1 MERKRV
7 ISRLREQAPGPGDWR
22 IMPMMPLRGVLVFP
36 TAITHLDVGRDRSIN
51 AIEYA
56 MSGEDNQIF
65 LTMQRD
71 AQVDDPQLEDVY
83 EIGTIARIRQMMKLP
98 GGTVRLMVEGVCRAR
113 LCGSLQEEP
122 FFLAEV
128 EPLREESGADGTE
141 LAAYTRLLR
150 SGFEEY
156 AKSSKRI
163 GPDVVATV
171 TNIEAPAQLADA
183 VASNLELS
191 SDDRQGLL
199 ETTNVARR
207 IEQLIGLLERETE
220 IMEIEQIIANRTR
233 QQMEKSQK
241 DYYLREQ
248 MRAIQTELGDGEDRT
263 SEVEEYRRKAEEAHL
278 PDYAME
284 RVEQELKRLEKMPAM
299 VAEAMVITNY
309 LDTILALPWDKKSE
323 ENLDIVKA
331 EKILEQDH
339 YGLKKPKERILE
351 YLAACQLK
359 HNLRG
364 PILCLVGP
372 PGVGKTS
379 LGRSIARA
387 TGREF
392 VRLSLGGVRDE
403 AEIRGHRR
411 TYIGAMPGRI
421 IASLHQAGVVNPLFL
436 LDEVDKLAS
445 DWRGDPTS
453 ALLEALDPEQNSTFS
468 DHYLEIPYDLSNVMF
483 ITTANVQSNIPQPL
497 QDRMEIID
505 ISSYTEDEKLAIAK
519 RHLIPKQLTEHGI
532 SKEQL
537 RISEGA
543 LKKIIR
549 LYTREA
555 GVRELER
562 RIAKIC
568 HRTGRDIVS
577 GKEGPF
583 RVGERNLTYYLG
595 VPRYLPDSLSKAPKL
610 GVANGLA
617 WTEIGGEMLQIE
629 AQTFPGKGK
638 FTITGQLGDVMKE
651 SVQAAYTYLRTKAD
665 KYGIPADVDEKLD
678 IHVHA
683 PEGAVPKDGPSA
695 GVTITTA
702 LASQFSGRKVRGDIA
717 MTGEIDLHGNVL
729 PVGGIKEKLLAA
741 WRNGI
746 RVIIL
751 PKECAKDLEE
761 LPDNIRS
768 QMELHLVTQVEEVL
782 DLALEPAVEK
792 KDA

>member
-1 MERKRV
+1 MERKRIV
-7 ISRLREQAPGPGDWR
+7 SRLREQAPPGDWR
-22 IMPMMPLRGVLVFP
+22 IMPMMPLRGMLVFP
-36 TAITHLDVGRDRSIN
+36 SAVTHLDVGRDRSIN
-51 AIEYA
+51 AIDYA
-56 MSGEDNQIF
+56 MNGDDNHIF

-113 LCGSLQEEP
+113 ICGSLQEEP
-122 FFLAEV
+122 FFMAEV
-128 EPLREESGADGTE
+128 EPLPEESGADGTE

-150 SGFEEY
+150 TGFTEY

-163 GPDVVATV
+163 GMDVVTAV
-171 TNIEAPAQLADA
+171 TSIEAPGQLADA
-183 VASNLELS
+183 VASNLDLS
-191 SDDRQGLL
+191 TDDRQGLL

-248 MRAIQTELGDGEDRT
+248 MRAIQTELGDGDERGA
-263 SEVEEYRRKAEEAHL
+263 EVDEYRRKAAEAGL
-278 PDYAME
+278 PDYAMD
-284 RVEQELKRLEKMPAM
+284 RVEQELKRLEKMPPM

-309 LDTILALPWDKKSE
+309 LDTILALPWQKKSE

-339 YGLKKPKERILE
+339 YGLAKPKERILE

-379 LGRSIARA
+379 LARSIARA

-392 VRLSLGGVRDE
+392 VRMSLGGVRDE

-421 IASLHQAGVVNPLFL
+421 IASLRQAGVVNPLFL

-468 DHYLEIPYDLSNVMF
+468 DHYLEIPYDLSQVMF

-497 QDRMEIID
+497 QDRMEIIE

-519 RHLIPKQLTEHGI
+519 RHLIPKQLEEHGI
-532 SKEQL
+532 EKDRL
-537 RISEGA
+537 RFTQGA
-543 LKKIIR
+543 LKKIVR

-562 RIAKIC
+562 RIAKVC
-568 HRTGRDIVS
+568 RRTGRDIVT
-577 GKEGPF
+577 GKPGPF
-583 RVGERNLTYYLG
+583 RVDERNLTYYLG
-595 VPRYLPDSLSKAPKL
+595 VPRYLEDKLSKAPKL

-617 WTEIGGEMLQIE
+617 WTEVGGEMLQLE

-638 FTITGQLGDVMKE
+638 FIITGQLGDVMKE
-651 SVQAAYTYLRTKAD
+651 SVQAAYTYLRTQAD

-741 WRNGI
+741 WRNNI
-746 RVIIL
+746 RIIIL

-761 LPDNIRS
+761 LPKNIRD

-782 DLALEPAVEK
+782 DLALEA

>member
-83 EIGTIARIRQMMKLP
+83 EIGTVARIRQMMKLP

-163 GPDVVATV
+163 GPDVVASV

-421 IASLHQAGVVNPLFL
+421 IASMRQAGVVNPLFL

-532 SKEQL
+532 TKEQL

-568 HRTGRDIVS
+568 RKVGRRIVS
-577 GKEGPF
+577 GQQPPF
-583 RVGERNLTYYLG
+583 SVGVRQLPDYLG
-595 VPRYLPDSLSKAPKL
+595 RRRYPDNPPEKEAKL
-610 GVANGLA
+610 GQVTGLA
-617 WTEIGGEMLQIE
+617 WTEVGGELLEIE
-629 AQTFPGKGK
+629 VQTLPGKGNL
-638 FTITGQLGDVMKE
+638 ILTGRLGDVMKE
-651 SVQAAYTYLRTKAD
+651 SAQIGLSWLRSEGKR
-665 KYGIPADVDEKLD
+665 YHIPADLNETTDLH
-678 IHVHA
+678 IHV

-695 GVTITTA
+695 GITIATA
-702 LASQFSGRKVRGDIA
+702 LCSQLSGKLVRGDIA
-717 MTGEIDLHGNVL
+717 MTGEITLHGKVL
-729 PVGGIKEKLLAA
+729 PVGGIKEKFMAA
-741 WRNGI
+741 YRYGVREIVMPDGN
-746 RVIIL
+746 V
-751 PKECAKDLEE
+751 PDLEDIPE
-761 LPDNIRS
+761 AIRKE
-768 QMELHLVTQVEEVL
+768 MVFHPVKEMREVL
-782 DLALEPAVEK
+782 KIALV
-792 KDA
+792 

>member
-1 MERKRV
+1 MERKRIV
-7 ISRLREQAPGPGDWR
+7 SRLREQAPPGDWR
-22 IMPMMPLRGVLVFP
+22 IMPMMPLRGMLVFP
-36 TAITHLDVGRDRSIN
+36 SAVTHLDVGRDRSIN
-51 AIEYA
+51 AIDYA
-56 MSGEDNQIF
+56 MNGDDNHIF

-113 LCGSLQEEP
+113 ICGSLQEEP
-122 FFLAEV
+122 FFMAEV
-128 EPLREESGADGTE
+128 EPLPEESGADGTE

-150 SGFEEY
+150 TGFTEY

-163 GPDVVATV
+163 GMDVVTAV
-171 TNIEAPAQLADA
+171 TSIEAPGQLADA
-183 VASNLELS
+183 VASNLDLS
-191 SDDRQGLL
+191 TDDRQGLL

-233 QQMEKSQK
+233 QQMEQSQK

-248 MRAIQTELGDGEDRT
+248 MRAIQTELGDGDERGA
-263 SEVEEYRRKAEEAHL
+263 EVDEYRRKAAEAGL
-278 PDYAME
+278 PDYAMD
-284 RVEQELKRLEKMPAM
+284 RVEQELKRLEKMPPM

-309 LDTILALPWDKKSE
+309 LDTILALPWQKKSE

-339 YGLKKPKERILE
+339 YGLAKPKERILE

-379 LGRSIARA
+379 LARSIARA

-392 VRLSLGGVRDE
+392 VRMSLGGVRDE

-421 IASLHQAGVVNPLFL
+421 IASLRQAGVVNPLFL

-468 DHYLEIPYDLSNVMF
+468 DHYLEIPYDLSQVMF

-497 QDRMEIID
+497 QDRMEIIE

-519 RHLIPKQLTEHGI
+519 RHLIPKQLEEHGI
-532 SKEQL
+532 EKDRL
-537 RISEGA
+537 RFTQGA
-543 LKKIIR
+543 LKKIVR

-562 RIAKIC
+562 RIAKVC
-568 HRTGRDIVS
+568 RRTGRDIVT
-577 GKEGPF
+577 GKPGPF
-583 RVGERNLTYYLG
+583 RVDERNLTYYLG
-595 VPRYLPDSLSKAPKL
+595 VPRYLEDKLSKAPKL

-617 WTEIGGEMLQIE
+617 WTDVGGEMLQLE

-638 FTITGQLGDVMKE
+638 FIITGQLGDVMKE
-651 SVQAAYTYLRTKAD
+651 SVQAAYTYLRTQAD

-741 WRNGI
+741 WRNNI
-746 RVIIL
+746 RIIIL

-761 LPDNIRS
+761 LPKNIRD

-782 DLALEPAVEK
+782 DLALEA

>member
-7 ISRLREQAPGPGDWR
+7 VSRLREPLSGHGDWR

-36 TAITHLDVGRDRSIN
+36 YSVTHLDVGRDRSIN
-51 AIEYA
+51 AIDYA
-56 MSGEDNQIF
+56 MNGDDNHIF

-83 EIGTIARIRQMMKLP
+83 EIGTIAVIRQMMKLP

-113 LCGSLQEEP
+113 MCSSLQEEP
-122 FFLAEV
+122 FFMAEV
-128 EPLREESGADGTE
+128 EPLPEESGADGTE

-150 SGFEEY
+150 STFDEY

-163 GPDVVATV
+163 GMDVINTLS
-171 TNIEAPAQLADA
+171 NIEAPGQLADA
-183 VASNLELS
+183 VAANLELS
-191 SDDRQGLL
+191 TDDRQGLL

-220 IMEIEQIIANRTR
+220 IMEIEQVIANRTR

-248 MRAIQTELGDGEDRT
+248 LRAIQTELGDGEDRS
-263 SEVEEYRRKAEEAHL
+263 SEVDEYRRKAGEAGL

-284 RVEQELKRLEKMPAM
+284 RVEQELKRLEKMPPM

-309 LDTILALPWDKKSE
+309 LDTLLALPWQKKTD
-323 ENLDIVKA
+323 ENLDIIKA

-339 YGLKKPKERILE
+339 YGLSKPKERILE

-379 LGRSIARA
+379 LARSIARA

-392 VRLSLGGVRDE
+392 VRMSLGGVRDE

-421 IASLHQAGVVNPLFL
+421 IAGLRQAGVVNPLFL

-468 DHYLEIPYDLSNVMF
+468 DHYLEIPYDLSQVMF

-505 ISSYTEDEKLAIAK
+505 ISSYTEEEKLAIAK
-519 RHLIPKQLTEHGI
+519 RHLIPKQLNEHGI

-537 RISEGA
+537 RFTEGA
-543 LKKIIR
+543 LRKIIR

-562 RIAKIC
+562 RIAKVC
-568 HRTGRDIVS
+568 RRTGRDIVA
-577 GKEGPF
+577 GEAGPF

-595 VPRYLPDSLSKAPKL
+595 VPRYLDDNLTKTAKL

-617 WTEIGGEMLQIE
+617 WTEVGGEMLQLE
-629 AQTFPGKGK
+629 VQTFPGKGK
-638 FTITGQLGDVMKE
+638 FIITGQLGDVMKE
-651 SVQAAYTYLRTKAD
+651 SVQAAYTYLRTVGD

-741 WRNGI
+741 WRNNI

-751 PKECAKDLEE
+751 PKACAKDLEE
-761 LPDNIRS
+761 LPQNIRER
-768 QMELHLVTQVEEVL
+768 MELHLVTHVEEVL
-782 DLALEPAVEK
+782 ELALEPQ
-792 KDA
+792 DA